1 MIIYTVKNGDT
12 LYEIANRYGTSPEI
26 LARDN
31 QLATP
36 AALTVGETLVILQPK
51 TVYTVREGENLYGV
65 AQRFGVSIGDLWRN
79 NAFLGGRTD
88 LSAGEVLTIVPE
100 DPTYGREVA
109 TNLFVYPSVDRA
121 VLRTALPFLTYLTL
135 FAYGVEEDGE
145 LVDID
150 GEEEIIDL
158 ARQYGVAP
166 IMLVASLNEEGKF
179 SPDVAERVLGD
190 AAVRATLIEEIAAE
204 LRSKRYAGVEIDFEY
219 VPAEYAEAYV
229 DFIRQL
235 RERISPDGYRT
246 FVSLAPKTSADQPG
260 LLYEGHDYNAL
271 GEVSDGVFVM
281 TYEWGYAYGPPMAVS
296 PVDKVSDVLDYA
308 VSEIPREKI
317 KMGVPNYGYDWTLP
331 FVAGESRAR
340 SLGNVEAV
348 GLAAEKRA
356 AIGYDEVSEAPNYR
370 YFDTA
375 SGRAQEHVVW
385 FENARSV
392 RALIDLV
399 ERYGLNGFGIWNGMR
414 PFPQLWLVL
423 NGTYR
428 IGKVLG

>member
-12 LYEIANRYGTSPEI
+12 LYDIANRYGVPPEI

-31 QLATP
+31 QLSSP
-36 AALTVGETLVILQPK
+36 AALVVGETLVILQPR
-51 TVYTVREGENLYGV
+51 TVWTVREGENLYGV
-65 AQRFGVSIGDLWRN
+65 AQRFGVSVGDLWRN

-100 DPTYGREVA
+100 DRAYDREIA
-109 TNLFVYPSVDRA
+109 TNVFVYPTVDRTL
-121 VLRTALPFLTYLTL
+121 LRAMLPFLTYLTL

-145 LVDID
+145 LVDME
-150 GEEEIIDL
+150 GEEEIIVL

-166 IMLVASLNEEGKF
+166 IMLVASLNEDGKF

-190 AAVRATLIEEIAAE
+190 ENVRETLIEEIATE
-204 LRSKRYAGVEIDFEY
+204 LRVKRYAGVEIDFEY
-219 VPAEYAEAYV
+219 VLAEYAEAYV
-229 DFIRQL
+229 DFLRQL
-235 RERISPDGYRT
+235 RERISPDGYLT
-246 FVSLAPKTSADQPG
+246 FVSLAPKTSPDQRG
-260 LLYEGHDYNAL
+260 LLYEGHNYREL
-271 GEVSDGVFVM
+271 GEVTDGVFVM

-296 PVDKVSDVLDYA
+296 PVDKVTDVLDFA
-308 VSEIPREKI
+308 VGEISPEKI
-317 KMGVPNYGYDWTLP
+317 KMGVPNYGYDWRLP

-348 GLAAEKRA
+348 NLAKEKRA
-356 AIGYDEVSEAPNYR
+356 AIGYDEISEAPNFR
-370 YFDTA
+370 YFDQN
-375 SGRAQEHVVW
+375 SGGATEHVVW

-399 ERYGLNGFGIWNGMR
+399 ERYGLSGFGIWNGMR

-428 IGKVLG
+428 IQKIFG